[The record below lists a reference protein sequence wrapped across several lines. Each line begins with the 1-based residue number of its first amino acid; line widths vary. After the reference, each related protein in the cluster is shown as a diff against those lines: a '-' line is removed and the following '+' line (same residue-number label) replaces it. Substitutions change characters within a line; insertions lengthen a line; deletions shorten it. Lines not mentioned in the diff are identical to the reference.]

1 MIIKKLRNGII
12 LLVSGDN
19 NFQTIS
25 TNVSIGYGSI
35 YENPNVNGS
44 AHFLEHM
51 LFKGTSKR
59 SWKDISNQMRNI
71 GAYSNASTDFENT
84 NYMTKCFKKYFET
97 SVDIVSD
104 MIKNSIIPID
114 EFEKERGAIINEN
127 LISENN
133 PRDFGS
139 EYLPKVLFKDYPAK
153 MPIGGN
159 NKLTIKKISREHL
172 YNIYSEQYAPENI
185 IISVYGGINSDN
197 AINLLEE
204 HFGDFERKYKHANL
218 NACNEKQFKKE
229 LYVIRKGVTQTR
241 IAIGY
246 KCIGTQNMSID
257 EFIAMRIGNTLLSNL
272 AYDEIREKN
281 GLAYDPSGACNIW
294 KNFGFIS
301 LDAGVEPKDL
311 KKTKSI
317 MLNILNLI
325 VNDSI
330 PEEELERARTQTAI
344 GYKTLRENTL
354 LASIV
359 QSGVYS
365 LFNDKTLFDNISNR
379 VENIK
384 LGSVIK
390 ALQKYIIPDEYGM
403 VVLSG
408 NKITEKI

>member
-1 MIIKKLRNGII
+1 MIIKKLKNGMIF
-12 LLVSGDN
+12 LVSGED
-19 NFQTIS
+19 NFQTVS

-35 YENPNVNGS
+35 YENPKVNGS

-51 LFKGTSKR
+51 LFKGTDKR

-84 NYMTKCFKKYFET
+84 NYMTKCFKKYFEN
-97 SVDIVSD
+97 SIDIVSD
-104 MIKNSIIPID
+104 MIKNSNIPIE

-172 YNIYSEQYAPENI
+172 YNIYNEQYAPENI
-185 IISVYGGINSDN
+185 VVSVYGGIENND
-197 AINLLEE
+197 AINVLEE
-204 HFGDFERKYKHANL
+204 YFNDFERKYKSVKL
-218 NACNEKQFKKE
+218 DTCNEEQFKKE
-229 LYVIRKGVTQTR
+229 LYVVREGVTQTR
-241 IAIGY
+241 IAVGF

-257 EFIAMRIGNTLLSNL
+257 EFIAMRIANTLLGNL

-281 GLAYDPSGACNIW
+281 GLSYDPSGSCNIW
-294 KNFGFIS
+294 KHFGFIA

-317 MLNILNLI
+317 MLSIL
-325 VNDSI
+325 DSI
-330 PEEELERARTQTAI
+330 INGSVPNEELERARVQTAI

-354 LASIV
+354 LASVV
-359 QSGVYS
+359 QSGIYS
-365 LFNDKTLFDNISNR
+365 LFNNKTLFEDISDR
-379 VENIK
+379 IEQIK
-384 LGSVIK
+384 IESVIK
-390 ALQKYIIPDEYGM
+390 TLQKYIIPDEYGL

-408 NKITEKI
+408 NKIAKKV